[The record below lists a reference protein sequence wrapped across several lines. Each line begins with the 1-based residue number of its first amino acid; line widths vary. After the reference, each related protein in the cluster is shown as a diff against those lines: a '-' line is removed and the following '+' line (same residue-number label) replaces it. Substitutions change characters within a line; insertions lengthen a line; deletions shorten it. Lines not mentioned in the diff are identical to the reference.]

1 MYVKYVI
8 SKWFNGLFGPVHFYK
23 SKYKEKT
30 NIIHSASYS
39 SESFP
44 FSMDNA
50 FLKTL

>member
-1 MYVKYVI
+1 MDRFGLFFI
-8 SKWFNGLFGPVHFYK
+8 NGLLGPLHFYE
-23 SKYKEKT
+23 SKHKEKT

-50 FLKTL
+50 YLTPLL